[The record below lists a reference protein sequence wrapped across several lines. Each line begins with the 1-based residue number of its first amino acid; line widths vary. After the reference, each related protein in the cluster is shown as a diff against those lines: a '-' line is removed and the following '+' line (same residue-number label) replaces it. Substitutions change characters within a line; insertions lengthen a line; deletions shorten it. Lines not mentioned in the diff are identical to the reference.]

1 MTAKELINN
10 SDMICWWEKE
20 DLCDLLDKY
29 PEIEIATREQLEEF
43 AQKRYWDAQALMDE
57 VDRIE
62 GEADQINIFLKWF
75 YEDLHNGE
83 YKNEISQL

>member
-1 MTAKELINN
+1 MTAKEVINN
-10 SDMICWWEKE
+10 SDMIGWRQKE

-57 VDRIE
+57 VDRLEAE
-62 GEADQINIFLKWF
+62 GDRINTFLKWF
-75 YEDLHNGE
+75 YEDLHKGE
-83 YKNEISQL
+83 

>member
-10 SDMICWWEKE
+10 SDMIDWWQKE
-20 DLCDLLDKY
+20 DLYDLLDKY

-43 AQKRYWDAQALMDE
+43 AQKRYWDVQVLMDE

-62 GEADQINIFLKWF
+62 SEADQINIFLKWF
-75 YEDLHNGE
+75 YEELHKGE
-83 YKNEISQL
+83 

>member
-10 SDMICWWEKE
+10 SDMIDWWQKK
-20 DLCDLLDKY
+20 DLYDLLDKY

-43 AQKRYWDAQALMDE
+43 AQKRYWDVQVLMDE

-62 GEADQINIFLKWF
+62 SEADQINMFLKWF
-75 YEDLHNGE
+75 YEELHKGE
-83 YKNEISQL
+83 